1 MLNNIVIFLRTKLLS
16 VLSNVVKNI
25 LESSANNL
33 WDEIWEEFIF
43 TAIEEAEQEWDG
55 GEAKKEKVMGM
66 ILNKIDGET
75 KFSKAKRFIVRV
87 FFSSVVNTL
96 VDEVND
102 KVGKDWIETAES
114 LKEQLAD
121 RIDFID

>member
-1 MLNNIVIFLRTKLLS
+1 MLNNILIFLRTKLLS

-55 GEAKKEKVMGM
+55 GEAKKEKVMDM
-66 ILNKIDGET
+66 ILDKIDGET
-75 KFSKAKRFIVRV
+75 KFGKVKRFIVRV

-114 LKEQLAD
+114 LKDQLAD